1 MNSSER
7 QAKRNPS
14 HLPWEMVV
22 APRWMVGDRGGMPLD
37 VAVLVAR
44 LAMAPEEVAFEL
56 GEDPSVEGVW
66 GVIEVRNG
74 SSLDL
79 PGGVNPWKD
88 PTFYRELAS
97 GKNETAPAWR
107 LYVLSSEPLSVEGYR
122 GQGVVRP
129 AFGMPRLGTRLV
141 DLRKWGV

>member
-7 QAKRNPS
+7 QANRSPS

-22 APRWMVGDRGGMPLD
+22 APRWRVGDRGGMPLD

-56 GEDPSVEGVW
+56 GEDASVGGVW
-66 GVIEVRNG
+66 GVIEVKSG
-74 SSLDL
+74 GSLDL

-97 GKNETAPAWR
+97 GKNEVAPAWR
-107 LYVLSSEPLSVEGYR
+107 LYVLSEKPLAVEGYR
-122 GQGVVRP
+122 GEGTVRP
-129 AFGMPRLGTRLV
+129 AFGGPRLGMRLV
-141 DLRKWGV
+141 DLRGVV